1 MSTTH
6 NTAVAGTVS
15 RTVAGFL
22 GLLTGLNLALRLA
35 GGADMNLWWID
46 LRAWPAWAAAGL
58 LLMAAGLWIAM
69 AFCGSHRPWRRWATL
84 AVTAITIFVV
94 SSNAAMVFRL
104 YRVGAI
110 GGRFVL
116 PFSLFVLAVLALI
129 ASGLVWP
136 RPESKRGYR
145 KILGGVVLASLIGGL
160 PLGQMLCFGMTD
172 YRRPAD
178 VAVILG
184 AGVYADGRVSDAL
197 RDRLATGVEL
207 YRDGYVAKLVMSG
220 GPGMGATHETDAM
233 RLWAMNHGVAMK
245 DIILDCGGLNTS
257 HTAKNIKEMLPGK
270 RILAVSHAYHLPRVK
285 LAFAAEGVEV
295 YTVPCREAYTLTAM
309 PKYLLREIVALW
321 KYYLL

>member
-1 MSTTH
+1 MSNIH
-6 NTAVAGTVS
+6 NTAAAGTVS
-15 RTVAGFL
+15 RTAAGFL
-22 GLLTGLNLALRLA
+22 GLLTGLNLVLRLT

-46 LRAWPAWAAAGL
+46 LRTWPTLLAAGL
-58 LLMAAGLWIAM
+58 LLTAAGLWIAM
-69 AFCGSHRPWRRWATL
+69 AFCGTHRPWRRWATL
-84 AVTAITIFVV
+84 AVTGIIIFTV

-110 GGRFVL
+110 GGRFVI

-129 ASGLVWP
+129 ASGLVWL

-160 PLGQMLCFGMTD
+160 PLGQMLCYGMTD
-172 YRRPAD
+172 YRRPAHA
-178 VAVILG
+178 AVILG

-207 YRDGYVAKLVMSG
+207 YKEGYVAKLVMSG

-233 RLWAMNHGVAMK
+233 RLWAMSRDVPMK
-245 DIILDCGGLNTS
+245 DIILDRGGLNTG
-257 HTAKNIKEMLPGK
+257 HTAKNLKEMLPGK

-285 LAFAAEGVEV
+285 LAFAAEGIDV
-295 YTVPCREAYTLTAM
+295 YTVPCREAYTLTDM
-309 PKYLLREIVALW
+309 PKYLLREIAALW